1 MAESASQPAVD
12 LSQVADDLHKTCV
25 DYLAVHNARLS
36 VAIEEGRA
44 GVATAAGLSATYDG
58 LLGTL
63 FCGARAAAGA
73 QGLNPQGRYAL
84 VAVGGY
90 GRRLVGPH
98 SDVDVLFLCDRPE
111 DPDIA
116 ALAESV
122 VYPLW
127 NLGIDISQAVRGIDD
142 TVALS
147 RSDIRTATTL
157 LDMRHVAGDRG
168 IVEDIIARG
177 RQELFGAD
185 VAQFYGT
192 LEADT
197 LARHK
202 RFGGSVYL
210 LEPDIKHG
218 RGGLR
223 DLDII
228 MWIAGARWNV
238 RTLEEAA
245 AFGALRGRELE
256 DLTAARE
263 HFWRVRNLLHTRA
276 RRRHDRLTFADQ
288 EHIALKLGYS
298 DGHLLAVEQFM
309 QAHYR
314 HARVIAQTVDWIG
327 HRARRSQRPA
337 PVTIRDL
344 GDGVLVHDQQITLRD
359 PELLRT
365 RPVLV
370 FRMYRHALNEGLP
383 VDPMVRDSVAEF
395 AADADWAMMLRAD
408 TEACQRFLEMLAY
421 ADVAPVGRG
430 SMASEMHELGLINA
444 MIPEFERVTGRVQHD
459 EYHVYTVDL
468 HSIRSIDQLHA
479 LRRGE
484 LAADYPTM
492 SRVAADIVR
501 PLPLC
506 LGILLHDIGK
516 GEGRDH
522 ARAGA
527 ELARPI
533 AKRLGLS
540 PADGDH
546 VQWLVREHLS
556 LYHGALRRD
565 LADPATIAEIAGQ
578 VQSRHR
584 LNDLFLLTAV
594 DRSTTR
600 PSEMTEWKARMLQ
613 DVLVAVGAYLDAGS
627 DGFRAQIRGLRTEAL
642 AIATDPRE
650 RAELE
655 VFLQQMPDRYVLATT
670 PADMR
675 LHLKHGRC
683 APGDSDVYVHRV
695 DGQRGF
701 ELVVATDDRAGLLA
715 DLTAVL
721 AASRFG
727 IDAAHLYTRT
737 RSGGSQDVVEQAF
750 DVFQISHP
758 HMGED
763 DVIEV
768 EITRLCTNIRDML
781 AGRITGASLL
791 ERRSKAPKWSQRSG
805 PKVTT
810 KVNVDN
816 MASNRYTVIDVF
828 TRDRDELLHTIAT
841 ALHQRGLSIVLAKV
855 STEGVSVADVFY
867 VERFGGGKV
876 SGQAELTKLAHELR
890 ETIRALDDAC

>member
-1 MAESASQPAVD
+1 MAETASQPAVD
-12 LSQVADDLHKTCV
+12 LSQVADGLHNTCA
-25 DYLAVHNARLS
+25 DYLTVHKARLS
-36 VAIEEGRA
+36 LAIDAGEA
-44 GVATAAGLSATYDG
+44 GVATAAGLSAAYDG

-63 FCGARAAAGA
+63 FCGAKAAAAA
-73 QGLNPQGRYAL
+73 QGLKPQGRYAL

-111 DPDIA
+111 DPDVA

-127 NLGIDISQAVRGIDD
+127 NLGIDISQAVRGVDETI
-142 TVALS
+142 ALS

-157 LDMRHVAGDRG
+157 LDMRHIAGDRS
-168 IVEDIIARG
+168 IVDEVVARG
-177 RQELFGAD
+177 RSEIFSGDVGQFFGA
-185 VAQFYGT
+185 
-192 LEADT
+192 LETDT
-197 LARHK
+197 IARHK

-210 LEPDIKHG
+210 LEPDIKQG

-223 DLDII
+223 DLDIV

-238 RTLEEAA
+238 RSLAEAA
-245 AFGALRGRELE
+245 AVGALRGRELE
-256 DLTAARE
+256 DLTAASE
-263 HFWRVRNLLHTRA
+263 HFWRVRNLLHARA

-288 EHIALKLGYS
+288 EHIANKLGYA
-298 DGHLLAVEQFM
+298 DRRLLGVEQFM
-309 QAHYR
+309 QTHYR
-314 HARVIAQTVDWIG
+314 HARVIAQTVDWMAQ
-327 HRARRSQRPA
+327 RARRSQRPT

-344 GDGVLVHDQQITLRD
+344 GDGVLVHDGQITLRD
-359 PELLRT
+359 PAMLRE

-383 VDPMVRDSVAEF
+383 VDPMVRDSVAEV
-395 AADADWAMMLRAD
+395 AADPDWAMLLRAD
-408 TEACQRFLEMLAY
+408 TEASQRFLELLAY

-430 SMASEMHELGLINA
+430 SLASEMHELGLINA

-468 HSIRSIDQLHA
+468 HSIRSIDHLHA

-484 LAADYPTM
+484 LATDYPTM
-492 SRVAADIVR
+492 TRVAADIVR

-540 PADGDH
+540 SADGDH

-565 LADPATIAEIAGQ
+565 LADPANIAEIAGQ

-584 LNDLFLLTAV
+584 LNDLFLLTVV

-613 DVLVAVGAYLDAGS
+613 DLLVSVGAYLDAGS

-642 AIATDPRE
+642 AIANGPQERE
-650 RAELE
+650 ELE
-655 VFLQQMPDRYVLATT
+655 TFLVQMPDRYVLATT
-670 PADMR
+670 PSDMR
-675 LHLKHGRC
+675 LHLRHGRC
-683 APGDSDVYVHRV
+683 AHGDSNVFIHRV
-695 DGQRGF
+695 EGQRGF
-701 ELVVATDDRAGLLA
+701 ELLVATDDRAGLLA

-737 RSGGSQDVVEQAF
+737 RPSTSEQQAEQAF

-763 DVIEV
+763 GVIDV
-768 EITRLCTNIRDML
+768 EIERLCTNIRDML
-781 AGRITGASLL
+781 AGRITGANLL
-791 ERRSKAPKWSQRSG
+791 QRRSKPSKWSQHKG

-816 MASNRYTVIDVF
+816 MASARYTVIDVF
-828 TRDRDELLHTIAT
+828 TRDRDELLHAIAS

-876 SGQAELTKLAHELR
+876 SGNAELTQLAHDLR
-890 ETIRALDDAC
+890 ETIRALDDA

>member
-1 MAESASQPAVD
+1 MAETASQPAVD
-12 LSQVADDLHKTCV
+12 LSQVADGLHQTCL
-25 DYLAVHNARLS
+25 DYLAAHKARLRTS
-36 VAIEEGRA
+36 IDAGRSGVDVAM
-44 GVATAAGLSATYDG
+44 GLSAAYDG

-63 FCGARAAAGA
+63 FCGANAATRARGVT
-73 QGLNPQGRYAL
+73 PRGRYAL

-98 SDVDVLFLCDRPE
+98 SDVDVLFLCDHPE
-111 DPDIA
+111 DRDVA
-116 ALAESV
+116 ALAEAV

-127 NLGIDISQAVRGIDD
+127 DLGIDISQAVRGVDE

-157 LDMRHVAGDRG
+157 LDMRHVAGDYG
-168 IVEDIIARG
+168 IVSEIVEHGRREIFDKDVLPFFRALED
-177 RQELFGAD
+177 
-185 VAQFYGT
+185 
-192 LEADT
+192 DT
-197 LARHK
+197 VARHK

-228 MWIAGARWNV
+228 MWIAGARWGV
-238 RTLEEAA
+238 STLEEAA
-245 AFGALRGRELE
+245 AVGALRGRELE

-263 HFWRVRNLLHTRA
+263 HLWRVRNLLHVRA
-276 RRRHDRLTFADQ
+276 RRRHDRLTFEDQ
-288 EHIALKLGYS
+288 EHIALKLGYR
-298 DGHLLAVEQFM
+298 DDKLLAVEQFM

-314 HARVIAQTVDWIG
+314 HSRVIAQTVDWIG
-327 HRARRSQRPA
+327 QRARRSRRP
-337 PVTIRDL
+337 PPLTIRDL
-344 GDGVLVHDQQITLRD
+344 GDGVLVHDGQITLRD
-359 PELLRT
+359 PALLRDH
-365 RPVLV
+365 PVLV

-383 VDPMVRDSVAEF
+383 VDPIVRDAVAEL
-395 AADADWAMMLRAD
+395 AADSDWAMLLRAD
-408 TEACQRFLEMLAY
+408 TEACQRFLELLAY

-430 SMASEMHELGLINA
+430 SLASEMHELGLINA
-444 MIPEFERVTGRVQHD
+444 MIPEFESVTGRVQHD

-484 LAADYPTM
+484 LASEYPTM
-492 SRVAADIVR
+492 SRVAAEIVR

-516 GEGRDH
+516 AEGRDH
-522 ARAGA
+522 ARKGA

-540 PADGDH
+540 PADVDH

-565 LADPATIAEIAGQ
+565 LADPANIAEIAGQ
-578 VQSRHR
+578 VQNRHR

-613 DVLVAVGAYLDAGS
+613 DLLVSVSAYLDAGG
-627 DGFRAQIRGLRTEAL
+627 DGFRAQIQALRTEAL
-642 AIATDPRE
+642 DVAGHAAE
-650 RAELE
+650 RADLE
-655 VFLQQMPDRYVLATT
+655 AFLNQMPDRYVLATA
-670 PADMR
+670 PAEMR
-675 LHLKHGRC
+675 LHLQHGRC
-683 APGDSDVYVHRV
+683 APGESDVYVHRV
-695 DGQRGF
+695 EGQRGY
-701 ELVVATDDRAGLLA
+701 ELLVATDDRPGLLA

-727 IDAAHLYTRT
+727 IDAAQLYTRT
-737 RSGGSQDVVEQAF
+737 RPGALDQAF
-750 DVFQISHP
+750 DVFQVSHP
-758 HMGED
+758 HMTED
-763 DVIEV
+763 GVIDV
-768 EITRLCTNIRDML
+768 EIERLCTNTRDML
-781 AGRITGASLL
+781 AGRISGAGLL
-791 ERRSKAPKWSQRSG
+791 QRRSKPPKWSQRKG

-816 MASNRYTVIDVF
+816 AASNRYTVIDVF
-828 TRDRDELLHTIAT
+828 TRDRDELLHAIAE

-867 VERFGGGKV
+867 VERSGGGKV
-876 SGQAELTKLAHELR
+876 SSQVELTQLAQDLR
-890 ETIRALDDAC
+890 ETIRALDDA